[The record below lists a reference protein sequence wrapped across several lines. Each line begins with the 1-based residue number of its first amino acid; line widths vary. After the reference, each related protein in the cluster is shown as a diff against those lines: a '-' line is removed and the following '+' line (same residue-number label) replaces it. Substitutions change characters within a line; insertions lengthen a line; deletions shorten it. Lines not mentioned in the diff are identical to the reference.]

1 MNGEIKRRKKNNY
14 TKLLQSSDVF
24 LKYFTVNNLPS
35 PFLTQRGL
43 AYFMNHMILRECYP
57 DTDVLLTAFFQTIK
71 IPTVI
76 KPNINTENPKLC
88 GDVSFTI
95 SDSLFRERYKKHS
108 HRNEN
113 IKKEIFDY
121 DCKGLGLQTAQQK
134 HSYFTL
140 LKKVVRCYA
149 RCQIFI

>member
-1 MNGEIKRRKKNNY
+1 M
-14 TKLLQSSDVF
+14 
-24 LKYFTVNNLPS
+24 KYFTVNNLPS